1 MLLVTGCAGFIGSN
15 LCKALLAR
23 GHRVRGIDNLLA
35 GTRANVPAGVDF
47 HERDVRD
54 PAIADLF
61 AGVDVVFHLA
71 ARNCLSDCMAHPA
84 DTADINVK
92 GTVQV
97 LEACRRQQVPKIVYA
112 DTSAEYEGIDQF
124 PSRED
129 RVAPVGTYAVSK
141 RAGALFVE
149 SHHALYGQRFTIL
162 RYFNVYGPAQDWR
175 RVVPPVMAAFVLKM
189 LAGERPVIYGTGEKR
204 RDFVYVDDVND
215 FHLRCIDD
223 ERTDGRTFNVGS
235 GRSWSIREIFAAI
248 EAQLRTGL
256 APEHRPDLPGEA
268 FQTLA
273 DVGAAR
279 ALGWAP
285 KVGLE
290 EGLRRTIEY
299 LRGVRQEELVR

>member
-15 LCKALLAR
+15 LCQALLDR
-23 GHRVRGIDNLLA
+23 GYPVRGIDNLMA

-47 HERDVRD
+47 HERDIRD
-54 PAIADLF
+54 PGIGPLF
-61 AGVDVVFHLA
+61 QGVDVVFHLA
-71 ARNCLSDCMAHPA
+71 ARNCLSDCMQHPA

-97 LEACRRQQVPKIVYA
+97 LEACRTAKVAKLVYS

-141 RAGALFVE
+141 RAAALFVE
-149 SHHALYGQRFTIL
+149 SYHRLYGQRFTTL

-175 RVVPPVMAAFVLKM
+175 RVVPPVMAAFILKL
-189 LAGERPVIYGTGEKR
+189 LAGEAPVIYGTGAKR
-204 RDFVYVDDVND
+204 RDFVYVDDENA

-235 GRSWSIREIFAAI
+235 GVSHSIREIFDAI
-248 EAQLRTGL
+248 EAQLRTGI
-256 APEHRPDLPGEA
+256 RPQYRDDLPGEA
-268 FQTLA
+268 EQTLA
-273 DVGAAR
+273 DIGAAR
-279 ALGWAP
+279 SLGWEP
-285 KVGLE
+285 KIGLE
-290 EGLRRTIEY
+290 AGLRRTIEY
-299 LRGVRQEELVR
+299 LRGVRARELAR